1 MKRRSFSAEQI
12 RGGSAYCT
20 GESVMRTA
28 ANFLWFILNGFWM
41 GLCWWFFGLLAA
53 ITVVGLPWARAC
65 FVIGQMAFHPF
76 GREAI
81 SRLELTGRDDLGT
94 GGLGAVGNI
103 IWFVFAG
110 AWLALGHI
118 VWGIANC
125 ITIIG
130 IPFGI
135 QHFKLASLALFPVG
149 KTIVRKEVAQA
160 ARNDNAHATL
170 MRLQRMNRL

>member
-1 MKRRSFSAEQI
+1 
-12 RGGSAYCT
+12 
-20 GESVMRTA
+20 MRTA

-41 GLCWWFFGLLAA
+41 GMGWWFFGLIAA
-53 ITVVGLPWARAC
+53 VTIVGLPWARAC
-65 FVIGQMAFHPF
+65 FGSGQMAFLPF

-81 SRLELTGRDDLGT
+81 SRRELTGHSDLGT
-94 GGLGAVGNI
+94 GSLGTIGNI

-110 AWLALGHI
+110 AWLALAHI
-118 VWGIANC
+118 IWGIANC

-135 QHFKLASLALFPVG
+135 QHFKLAGVALFPVG

-160 ARNDNAHATL
+160 ARNDNAYATVAAH
-170 MRLQRMNRL
+170 RNR